1 MTQEETEVQSKIEVQ
16 VKKWHQYA
24 YILHSIYLFLGVTSI
39 VSSLLVATFVEQLG
53 THRTKVLS
61 AISAISL
68 ALINTTD
75 VKRKGNGFRQA
86 QRHLRSELLRSHTGS
101 SSPEKLVAAFAE
113 AEAMIG
119 DVNFDPRKVS
129 EN

>member
-1 MTQEETEVQSKIEVQ
+1 MPEIPEEIETQI
-16 VKKWHQYA
+16 KKWHQYA
-24 YILHSIYLFLGVTSI
+24 YILHSIYLFFGVTSI
-39 VSSLLVATFVEQLG
+39 VSSLLVATFVEELG

-86 QRHLRSELLRSHTGS
+86 QRHLRAELMRFHTGN

-129 EN
+129 ED

>member
-1 MTQEETEVQSKIEVQ
+1 MQEIPEEIATQI
-16 VKKWHQYA
+16 KKWHQYA
-24 YILHSIYLFLGVTSI
+24 YMLYSIYLLLEVTSI
-39 VSSLLVATFVEQLG
+39 VSSLLVATFVEELG

-75 VKRKGNGFRQA
+75 VNRKGNGFRQA
-86 QRHLRSELLRSHTGS
+86 QRHLRAESMRFHTGN

-119 DVNFDPRKVS
+119 DVNFDPRKIS
-129 EN
+129 ED

>member
-1 MTQEETEVQSKIEVQ
+1 M
-16 VKKWHQYA
+16 
-24 YILHSIYLFLGVTSI
+24 HSIYLFLGVSSI
-39 VSSLLVATFVEQLG
+39 VSSLLVATFVEELG
-53 THRTKVLS
+53 THRTKVLC

-68 ALINTTD
+68 ALINTTE

-86 QRHLRSELLRSHTGS
+86 QRHLRAESMRFHTGS

-119 DVNFDPRKVS
+119 DVNFDLKKLS
-129 EN
+129 ED

>member
-1 MTQEETEVQSKIEVQ
+1 M
-16 VKKWHQYA
+16 
-24 YILHSIYLFLGVTSI
+24 HSVYLILGVTSI
-39 VSSLLVATFVEQLG
+39 VSSLLVATFVEELG

-75 VKRKGNGFRQA
+75 VKRKGNEFRQA
-86 QRHLRSELLRSHTGS
+86 QRHLRTESMRFHTGN
-101 SSPEKLVAAFAE
+101 SSPDKLVTAFAE

-119 DVNFDPRKVS
+119 DVNFDPQNVS
-129 EN
+129 ED

>member
-1 MTQEETEVQSKIEVQ
+1 MTQEETELQNRIEVQ

-24 YILHSIYLFLGVTSI
+24 YILHSTYLFLGVTSI
-39 VSSLLVATFVEQLG
+39 VSSLLVATFVEELG

-86 QRHLRSELLRSHTGS
+86 QRHLRAESMRLHTGS
-101 SSPEKLVAAFAE
+101 STPEKLVAAFAE

-129 EN
+129 ED

>member
-1 MTQEETEVQSKIEVQ
+1 MIQEIPAEIESQ
-16 VKKWHQYA
+16 IKKWHQYA

-39 VSSLLVATFVEQLG
+39 VSSLLVATFVEDLG
-53 THRTKVLS
+53 THKTKVLS

-86 QRHLRSELLRSHTGS
+86 QRHLRSELMRFNTGN
-101 SSPEKLVAAFAE
+101 SSPEKLVVAFAE

-129 EN
+129 ED